1 MTVSIQFNDSYIL
14 DLTDI
19 ATAKVNTDSHF
30 LELTRYDGTTHRKQC
45 FNLNNIKTYG
55 ILTDPVN
62 DIVK

>member
-1 MTVSIQFNDSYIL
+1 MTISIQFNDSYIL

-19 ATAKVNTDSHF
+19 STTKVNTDTHF
-30 LELTRYDGTTHRKQC
+30 LELTRYEGTTQRKQC
-45 FNLNNIKTYG
+45 FNLNNINTYA